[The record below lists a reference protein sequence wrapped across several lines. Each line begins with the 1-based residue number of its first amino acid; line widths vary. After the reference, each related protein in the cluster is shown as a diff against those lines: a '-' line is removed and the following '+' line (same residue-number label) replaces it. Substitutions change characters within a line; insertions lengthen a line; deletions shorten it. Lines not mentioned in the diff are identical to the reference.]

1 MIHDAIFNYYRNKIG
16 KVYTIKDIDKE
27 LFYKYFKYCELPKNT
42 LYQKQYEI
50 PQFQNFI
57 VSGFM
62 RKFYIDDNGNE
73 ITVEINREPR
83 FMSSYTSLIDRT
95 PATESLQS
103 ITECKILRIKRE
115 DMDYV
120 FENSSSI
127 KQYTSQLFQKI
138 IEEKSEKILE
148 LTTLSG
154 EERYIKLLKESP
166 KLIQNVPLQY
176 IASFLG
182 MKPESLSRIRKK
194 LSK

>member
-27 LFYKYFKYCELPKNT
+27 LFYKYFEYCELPKNT
-42 LYQKQYEI
+42 LYQKQFEI

-194 LSK
+194 VSK